1 MLMED
6 VLLNVGP
13 KLLKSIGRQESAK
26 AFRSAQQHVLRIGFA
41 VKPPG
46 VGEEVIPENRRV

>member
-1 MLMED
+1 MED